1 MKNSNILLW
10 ALIGTLAMPVLAQQE
25 KPKPQIKRVPLQVAP
40 GGLQVRP
47 GIIRRPQ
54 LDLTEDQQ
62 KQLQEIRQAYSESVR
77 ELFQNKDLTLED
89 RRDQAKDLRDDLN
102 LQIEAVYTPEQKA
115 KLAKYK
121 DEQAK
126 RLEELRKNRPA
137 VRPRIQLDEKQ
148 QKAMLKLRQEH
159 AKKMQ
164 AARELPQA
172 ERAATYR
179 KLSQEYQKAY
189 QDLLTE
195 EQKKQL
201 NARPAVRPNIRILP
215 APGGI
220 RPVQPPKII
229 PRQIKPLP
237 KKDN

>member
-1 MKNSNILLW
+1 M
-10 ALIGTLAMPVLAQQE
+10 
-25 KPKPQIKRVPLQVAP
+25 
-40 GGLQVRP
+40 
-47 GIIRRPQ
+47 
-54 LDLTEDQQ
+54 
-62 KQLQEIRQAYSESVR
+62 
-77 ELFQNKDLTLED
+77 
-89 RRDQAKDLRDDLN
+89 
-102 LQIEAVYTPEQKA
+102 
-115 KLAKYK
+115 AKYK

-126 RLEELRKNRPA
+126 RLEELRKTRPA

-148 QKAMLKLRQEH
+148 QKAMFKLRQEH

-189 QDLLTE
+189 QGLLTE

-215 APGGI
+215 APGGV
-220 RPVQPPKII
+220 RPVPREIA

-237 KKDN
+237 KQNR